1 MRAWALPRACRSG
14 ARPRPAPGS
23 AIAAACESGLPE
35 CATVHGGAGG
45 GTGSARHRHSMNL
58 IERLESRRER
68 SEEERLVL
76 DSVARLADEVI
87 APRAAHHDR
96 TAEFPAD
103 NVAAINELGL
113 NAIFVPDSFEGALLP
128 FDTYLECVKLLTRA
142 CSSTGIIY
150 ATTFHAMKPLIDFG
164 TPEQKSR
171 LLPRIARGGLGS
183 LAITEPTAGSDATAM
198 RTRFVPTAT
207 GDEIAITGEKTF
219 ISNGDVAELFLVF
232 GKWSQ
237 IDDPR
242 GAITALVVER
252 GAPGLSAAGREDK
265 MGMRA
270 SSTVTLRFE
279 ECRVPRA
286 NLLGGPGDGLRI
298 LLASL
303 NKSRP
308 SIAAH
313 ALGIARAAFDDMV
326 GWMNER
332 RQSGRAVIDF
342 QGNQFLLADLVS
354 ELALCEAW
362 LDYVAGL
369 VEADS
374 GASDYAIEAS
384 IAKLRASDLAM
395 RMTTEAVQ
403 MHGGYGYIKDY
414 RVERLMRDAK
424 ITQIWEG
431 TNQVHRQ
438 LIGRHF
444 RAR

>member
-1 MRAWALPRACRSG
+1 
-14 ARPRPAPGS
+14 
-23 AIAAACESGLPE
+23 
-35 CATVHGGAGG
+35 
-45 GTGSARHRHSMNL
+45 MNL

-164 TPEQKSR
+164 TPEQKMR
-171 LLPRIARGGLGS
+171 LLPRIAGGGLGS

-252 GAPGLSAAGREDK
+252 GAPGLSVAGREDK

-374 GASDYAIEAS
+374 GAGDYAIEAS